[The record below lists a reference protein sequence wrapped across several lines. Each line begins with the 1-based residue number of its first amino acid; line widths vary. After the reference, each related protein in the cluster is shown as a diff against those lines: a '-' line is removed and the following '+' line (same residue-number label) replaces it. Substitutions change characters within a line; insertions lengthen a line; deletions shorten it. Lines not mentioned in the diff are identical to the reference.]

1 MIDTVHQQL
10 VADGLSEARQ
20 RLMEAKKNRKW
31 SKARGTL
38 DEIGDILL
46 NLVSLNKITP
56 KPLEIKHYS
65 LPKLL
70 NSIQQMYAAFFRKQG
85 IAFSVQA
92 TPELQVAVD
101 EVTFYRIF
109 FNIIYYMGQH
119 IDAEAAESHFIQ
131 VEAKPYSD
139 QLVAIYVEDNGA
151 YPANTTQQTVF
162 DTPYDKRV
170 LNTIA
175 GIGLEVVKE
184 WMMALQGSI
193 QLVDKLSQGIKCCLL
208 LPSKKNELPRKRV
221 QANAPNLL
229 ENEVNKQLTK
239 VPKDQYLR

>member
-56 KPLEIKHYS
+56 KPLDIKHYS

-70 NSIQQMYAAFFRKQG
+70 TSIHQMYRPFFRKQG
-85 IAFSVQA
+85 IAFRIQA
-92 TPELQVAVD
+92 APHLQVAVD
-101 EVTFYRIF
+101 DTTFFRIF

-119 IDAEAAESHFIQ
+119 IDVEVKENHFIQ
-131 VEAKPYSD
+131 VEAKRYD
-139 QLVAIYVEDNGA
+139 DHLVAIYIEDNGK
-151 YPANTTQQTVF
+151 YPVGVYQTIF
-162 DTPYDKRV
+162 DQSYDQRV
-170 LNTIA
+170 VNTIG
-175 GIGLEVVKE
+175 GIGLEAVKE
-184 WMMALQGSI
+184 WMTALQGSI

-239 VPKDQYLR
+239 VPKDHYLR

>member
-10 VADGLSEARQ
+10 VADGLEEARQ

-46 NLVSLNKITP
+46 NLVSLNKISP
-56 KPLEIKHYS
+56 KPLDIKHYS

-70 NSIQQMYAAFFRKQG
+70 ASIHQMYKPFFRKQG
-85 IAFSVQA
+85 IAFRIQA
-92 TPELQVAVD
+92 APHLQVAVD
-101 EVTFYRIF
+101 DTTFFRIF

-119 IDAEAAESHFIQ
+119 IDAEAAENHFIQ

-139 QLVAIYVEDNGA
+139 HLVAIYIEDNGA
-151 YPANTTQQTVF
+151 YPANTTHQTIF
-162 DTPYDKRV
+162 DQSYDQRV
-170 LNTIA
+170 VNTIG
-175 GIGLEVVKE
+175 GIGLEAVKE
-184 WMMALQGSI
+184 WMMALRGSI
-193 QLVDKLSQGIKCCLL
+193 QLVDKLSQGIKCCLI
-208 LPSKKNELPRKRV
+208 LPSKKNDFSRKRV

-239 VPKDQYLR
+239 VPKDHYLR